1 MSPIRVLLIDHHKAF
16 TTSTIAFL
24 KLHPDL
30 KVVATANDGDMGLL
44 EAEMLRLDVILVGL
58 DFDGSAGLQTIRR
71 LRTIAPEAGIIA
83 LSLNDQ
89 NAYRQ
94 AALAAGANGFVPKV
108 RVVEELVLTIQQ
120 VAQRPSQIENQPLS
134 T

>member
-58 DFDGSAGLQTIRR
+58 DFDGSAGLQTIRS
-71 LRTIAPEAGIIA
+71 LRTIVPEAGIIA

-94 AALAAGANGFVPKV
+94 AALAAGADGFVPKV
-108 RVVEELVLTIQQ
+108 RVVEELVLTIQH

>member
-1 MSPIRVLLIDHHKAF
+1 
-16 TTSTIAFL
+16 
-24 KLHPDL
+24 
-30 KVVATANDGDMGLL
+30 
-44 EAEMLRLDVILVGL
+44 MLRLDVILVGL

-94 AALAAGANGFVPKV
+94 AALAAGADGFVPKV